1 MKGKK
6 DLGLVGLDW
15 ILFFDFPKKKK
26 FFFFLPKLKVGG
38 FSGPLQSHGY
48 FSLRNCDVDDEL
60 EKKKLK

>member
-26 FFFFLPKLKVGG
+26 FFFFAKVKSGG
-38 FSGPLQSHGY
+38 GVSGPLQSHGY
-48 FSLRNCDVDDEL
+48 FPLRDCEVDVL
-60 EKKKLK
+60 GHI